1 MWNTECLV
9 PAQVIYREKM
19 GFAVP
24 LPRWF
29 RGERGLVLERLLIES
44 VAEREGWI
52 DSKRVLRE
60 LQEHRNRER
69 DNHTRLWLILWLEL
83 WFRVVVSTELDYEVD
98 LSGILS

>member
-1 MWNTECLV
+1 M
-9 PAQVIYREKM
+9 
-19 GFAVP
+19 P
-24 LPRWF
+24 LPIGS
-29 RGERGLVLERLLIES
+29 RGNLDVVLERLLIDS

-60 LQEHRNRER
+60 LQEHRNGKR

-83 WFRVVVSTELDYEVD
+83 WFRVVMYTELDYEAD